1 MYQDISC
8 QETPPSQET
17 PPCFRDLRFSDLQI
31 LAKTGTPILGSLGGN
46 RAAGE
51 KILRFGTPKIVIPK
65 GESPPQAENFGD
77 FGTPKWRFYKGKSPK
92 RGDFFLE
99 GYTNGTRTKIV
110 PKNAWC
116 TIEIPVIKIAEG
128 DNSSQNLSKSK
139 GFG

>member
-1 MYQDISC
+1 MPGNP
-8 QETPPSQET
+8 PPSQET

-99 GYTNGTRTKIV
+99 GYPGNPPLFSPDFDSKGGV
-110 PKNAWC
+110 SWH
-116 TIEIPVIKIAEG
+116 EIP
-128 DNSSQNLSKSK
+128 
-139 GFG
+139 

>member
-1 MYQDISC
+1 MPG
-8 QETPPSQET
+8 TPPPSQET

-99 GYTNGTRTKIV
+99 GYPGNPPLVFTRFRL
-110 PKNAWC
+110 
-116 TIEIPVIKIAEG
+116 EG
-128 DNSSQNLSKSK
+128 G
-139 GFG
+139 GFLA

>member
-1 MYQDISC
+1 M
-8 QETPPSQET
+8 
-17 PPCFRDLRFSDLQI
+17 
-31 LAKTGTPILGSLGGN
+31 GSLGGN

-99 GYTNGTRTKIV
+99 GYPGN
-110 PKNAWC
+110 P
-116 TIEIPVIKIAEG
+116 PLFSP
-128 DNSSQNLSKSK
+128 DFDSK
-139 GFG
+139 GGGFPGMKYPDDISEGWKPILMFSPI